1 MLIESDIVLAY
12 VKEEDWLKEYS
23 LKLLKAAEDNK
34 LELYVSREIIHEL
47 YYLARRYNVDIRVFL
62 EKIVALT
69 RINNVRWI
77 PTDIEIDLT
86 ALTLM
91 IEYEINSIFDAYY
104 AATTLL
110 KDPDKIIISTDKVYD
125 KIPGIK
131 RIDPRQVKI

>member
-1 MLIESDIVLAY
+1 MRL
-12 VKEEDWLKEYS
+12 
-23 LKLLKAAEDNK
+23 
-34 LELYVSREIIHEL
+34 
-47 YYLARRYNVDIRVFL
+47 FL

-69 RINNVRWI
+69 RISNLIWV

-110 KDPDKIIISTDKVYD
+110 RDPDKVIISTDKVYD
-125 KIPGIK
+125 KVPGIK
-131 RIDPRQVKI
+131 RVDPRELKI

>member
-1 MLIESDIVLAY
+1 MLIESDIILAY
-12 VKEEDWLKEYS
+12 VKEEDWLREYS

-47 YYLARRYNVDIRVFL
+47 YYLARRYNIDLHIFL

-69 RINNVRWI
+69 RINNLRWI

-104 AATTLL
+104 AATALL
-110 KDPDKIIISTDKVYD
+110 RDPDKIIISTDEIYD

-131 RIDPRQVKI
+131 RIDPREVNI